1 MTYHFNGE
9 VYVEGVTVEVEAKAE
24 GFYCEGDSFGYGC
37 EPPDEDFSITDMDI
51 ISAYDDS
58 DEPVE
63 ITGELRQKV
72 LRKLYNEEFRED

>member
-9 VYVEGVTVEVEAKAE
+9 VYVEGVTVEVEARAE

-37 EPPDEDFSITDMDI
+37 EPPDEDFNITDMDI

-63 ITGELRQKV
+63 ITEKLRQKV
-72 LRKLYNEEFRED
+72 LHKLYNEEFKED

>member
-24 GFYCEGDSFGYGC
+24 GFYCDGDSFGYGC
-37 EPPDEDFSITDMDI
+37 EPPDEDFSITDMNI
-51 ISAYDDS
+51 ISVYDDS

-63 ITGELRQKV
+63 ITEKLRQKV
-72 LRKLYNEEFRED
+72 LQKLYNEEFKED

>member
-9 VYVEGVTVEVEAKAE
+9 VYVEGVTVEVEARAE

-37 EPPDEDFSITDMDI
+37 EPPDEDFNITDMDI

-63 ITGELRQKV
+63 ITEELRQKV
-72 LRKLYNEEFRED
+72 LRKLYNEEFKED

>member
-9 VYVEGVTVEVEAKAE
+9 IYVEGVTVEVEARAE

-63 ITGELRQKV
+63 ITEELRQKV
-72 LRKLYNEEFRED
+72 LRKLYNEEFKED

>member
-9 VYVEGVTVEVEAKAE
+9 VYVEGVTVEVEARAE

-63 ITGELRQKV
+63 ITEELRQKV
-72 LRKLYNEEFRED
+72 LRKLYNEEFKED